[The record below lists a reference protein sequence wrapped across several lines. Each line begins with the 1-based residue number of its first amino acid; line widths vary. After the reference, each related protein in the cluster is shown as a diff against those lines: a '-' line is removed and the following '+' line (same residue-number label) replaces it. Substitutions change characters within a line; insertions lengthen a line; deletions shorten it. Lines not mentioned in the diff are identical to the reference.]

1 MAPRLAEARQ
11 RATGRSRAAEVLRP
25 ANRRLKSSLRV
36 DKRILAR
43 ILNRVALARINL
55 NVPPE
60 TRKRLQAVAKRLKK
74 TESEVAR
81 DLLVE
86 GLRRQEKAAFYE
98 RVGEQMTPELR
109 ARLLEIAAAFGRLDG

>member
-1 MAPRLAEARQ
+1 VLSARTAALRCHYFLEFA
-11 RATGRSRAAEVLRP
+11 RAISP
-25 ANRRLKSSLRV
+25 SV

-43 ILNRVALARINL
+43 ILIRVALARINL

-98 RVGEQMTPELR
+98 RVSEQMTPELR
-109 ARLLEIAAAFGRLDG
+109 ARLLEIAVAFERLDG

>member
-1 MAPRLAEARQ
+1 M
-11 RATGRSRAAEVLRP
+11 LRP